1 MEAGVDIYAQSHS
14 AALASRG
21 IPPLM
26 HSFSVGSPGSSGSAA
41 VGSTSLLLSP
51 RGPAVY
57 SSEDTV
63 ESVIGNQEFQF
74 LNVCLKYIFRTAYF
88 IFMKLQRW
96 NAVN

>member
-26 HSFSVGSPGSSGSAA
+26 HSFSVGSPGGGGNTA
-41 VGSTSLLLSP
+41 VGNTSMLSP
-51 RGPAVY
+51 HGQTVY

-63 ESVIGNQEFQF
+63 ESVIGNSTLEVYHSYQKSVIAEALFVLCQ
-74 LNVCLKYIFRTAYF
+74 LHC
-88 IFMKLQRW
+88 
-96 NAVN
+96 